1 MTHPARRIRRW
12 MMGAGPGM
20 ILCGWRLGV
29 WGAAAFLLL
38 WMAVGAATP
47 GMTALHYA
55 PRRRIR
61 LHRLFLGFAVDF
73 SLLCGFSAAGN
84 RLLPPSSLSA
94 VLLLTGAVSFSL
106 ILGQQ
111 TIRLSLPER
120 ASWWIGCALCAAS
133 SSVLFMP

>member
-1 MTHPARRIRRW
+1 

-20 ILCGWRLGV
+20 ILCGWRRGV
-29 WGAAAFLLL
+29 WGATAFLLL
-38 WMAVGAATP
+38 WMAVGASMP
-47 GMTALHYA
+47 GMTALPYA

-61 LHRLFLGFAVDF
+61 LHRLFLGFAVVF
-73 SLLCGFSAAGN
+73 SLRGGFIAAGKPV
-84 RLLPPSSLSA
+84 LLPAAYSA

-120 ASWWIGCALCAAS
+120 VSWFMGSALCAAA
-133 SSVLFMP
+133 SSVLFIP

>member
-1 MTHPARRIRRW
+1 

-20 ILCGWRLGV
+20 ILCGWRRGV

-38 WMAVGAATP
+38 WMAVGAAMP
-47 GMTALHYA
+47 GMTALPYA

-61 LHRLFLGFAVDF
+61 LHRLFLGFAVVF
-73 SLLCGFSAAGN
+73 SLLCGFIAAGKQL
-84 RLLPPSSLSA
+84 LLPASYSA

-111 TIRLSLPER
+111 TIRLSLPQWT
-120 ASWWIGCALCAAS
+120 SWWLGSALCAAS
-133 SSVLFMP
+133 SSVLFIP